1 MTGRAS
7 RLEIATA
14 TLQDLDLV
22 AVGVAN
28 EEEARKFR
36 ATMVEIHDLCRLEP
50 DRDETLMFRPEVID
64 RDCQM
69 AVTVTD

>member
-22 AVGVAN
+22 TVGVAN
-28 EEEARKFR
+28 EKEAREFR
-36 ATMVEIHDLCRLEP
+36 ATMVEIHDLCRLET
-50 DRDETLMFRPEVID
+50 DREETLMFSLEVID